1 MLVRTALPHDLA
13 VITGIYDHAVRH
25 GTASFELE
33 PPDEKEMTRRFGTLR
48 DGGYPYLVAEIEG
61 EIAGYAYAGP
71 YRARPAYH
79 WTVEDSIYVAP
90 RSHRRGVGR
99 ALIER
104 LIAEAEAAGF
114 RQMIAVIG
122 DSANA
127 GSIELHRGAGF
138 RMVGTFDN
146 VGFKFGRWL
155 DSVLMQ
161 RPEPARRRIHDFP
174 RCNAGQAGFQPCRA
188 DRARP
193 GADHCPGDEFA
204 SPQPRSTTYR
214 WRAARDRAH
223 GRAARSDR
231 WRR

>member
-1 MLVRTALPHDLA
+1 MLIRAAQPQDLA
-13 VITGIYDHAVRH
+13 VITAIYDHAVRH

-33 PPDEKEMTRRFGTLR
+33 PPDAGEMTRRYETLR
-48 DGGYPYLVAEIEG
+48 CGGYPYLVAEIDG
-61 EIAGYAYAGP
+61 ELLGYAYAGP

-79 WTVEDSIYVAP
+79 WSVEDSIYIAP
-90 RSHRRGVGR
+90 RSHRRGIGR

-161 RPEPARRRIHDFP
+161 RPLG
-174 RCNAGQAGFQPCRA
+174 N
-188 DRARP
+188 
-193 GADHCPGDEFA
+193 GAQTVPD
-204 SPQPRSTTYR
+204 
-214 WRAARDRAH
+214 
-223 GRAARSDR
+223 
-231 WRR
+231 